1 MAFPERP
8 TSSNPLPEHGHEPV
22 LLAEVLD
29 LLGIQAG
36 MTVVDCTV
44 GRGGH
49 SLAIAGAVG
58 KEGTLI
64 GIDGDPENLGYAKTR
79 LEGSRATVRL
89 FHARFADV
97 DEVLEAAG
105 SPRVDAIL
113 ADLGVSTNQLLDGK
127 YGLSFSNP
135 GPLDMRLDPR
145 IDRSAADL
153 VNIMR
158 EDDLANLIFELGE
171 ERHSR
176 KIARKI
182 VEVRRESPINTSER
196 LADLVRSVVPREYGP
211 RGSKIDPATR
221 TFMALRMA
229 VNDELGQLSTFLE
242 KVPTAVAPGGRVG
255 IISFH
260 SGEDRLV
267 KQCFNMLGESGSFE
281 RVTRK
286 PVVAG
291 EAELSTNPRARSAKF
306 RVVQKVGDSPN

>member
-1 MAFPERP
+1 
-8 TSSNPLPEHGHEPV
+8 
-22 LLAEVLD
+22 
-29 LLGIQAG
+29 
-36 MTVVDCTV
+36 
-44 GRGGH
+44 
-49 SLAIAGAVG
+49 
-58 KEGTLI
+58 
-64 GIDGDPENLGYAKTR
+64 
-79 LEGSRATVRL
+79 
-89 FHARFADV
+89 
-97 DEVLEAAG
+97 
-105 SPRVDAIL
+105 
-113 ADLGVSTNQLLDGK
+113 LDGK

-145 IDRSAADL
+145 IERSAADL
-153 VNIMR
+153 VNTMR
-158 EDDLANLIFELGE
+158 EEDLANLIFELGE

-182 VEVRRESPINTSER
+182 GESRRESPINTSER

-211 RGSKIDPATR
+211 KGSKIDPATR

-242 KVPTAVAPGGRVG
+242 KVPGAVKPGGRVG

-267 KQCFNMLGESGSFE
+267 KQRFNVLSETGAFE

-291 EAELSTNPRARSAKF
+291 PEELAANPRARSAKL
-306 RVVQKVGDSPN
+306 RVIQRVADEGK